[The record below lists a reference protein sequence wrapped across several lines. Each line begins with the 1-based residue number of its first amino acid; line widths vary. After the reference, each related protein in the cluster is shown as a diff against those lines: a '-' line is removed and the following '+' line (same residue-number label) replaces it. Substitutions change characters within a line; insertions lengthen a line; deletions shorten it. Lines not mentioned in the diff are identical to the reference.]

1 MAVGLKAPQVLA
13 PVPGVRL
20 GSIEA
25 NIKRPNR
32 LDLTLF
38 ELAANSIC
46 AAVFTQNQFCAAPVT
61 LARKHL
67 ASRAPRYL
75 LVNTGYANAGTGAD
89 GLVRARLCCAEV
101 ARLTGCA
108 EEEVLPFSTGV
119 IGEDLP
125 TPRLAAALPSLL
137 DRLRADGWTTA
148 AQGIMTTDTVAKGV
162 SQHFEIGGRP
172 CIITGI
178 AKGSGMI
185 APNMATMLA
194 FLATDAAVNG
204 AVLRH
209 ALESAVS
216 HTFNRVIVDGDTS
229 TNDACVLVATG
240 QAGNIPID
248 QFSGAV
254 YQTFADAVSAVCL
267 TLAQALARDGEG
279 ATKFMTVEVTGGR
292 DRDECFR
299 VAQAVANSPLVKTA
313 FFAGD
318 PNWGRILAAV
328 GRAGLANLA
337 IDQVEIWLGDVCIV
351 RGGQRAHEYTDAAG
365 RTVMANSDITIRIG
379 LGRGRA
385 QDICWTCD
393 FSYDYVRINAEYRT

>member
-1 MAVGLKAPQVLA
+1 MAVGLKAPQTLA
-13 PVPGVRL
+13 TVPGVRL

-46 AAVFTQNQFCAAPVT
+46 AAVFTQNQFCAAPVVV
-61 LARKHL
+61 ARKHL

-75 LVNTGYANAGTGAD
+75 LINTGYANAGTGAD
-89 GLVRARLCCAEV
+89 GMVRARLCCEAV
-101 ARLTGCA
+101 AQLTGCA

-125 TPRLAAALPSLL
+125 TSRLVTALPSLL
-137 DRLRADGWTTA
+137 KSLRADGWTTA
-148 AQGIMTTDTVAKGV
+148 AQGIMTTDTVAKGF
-162 SQHFEIGGRP
+162 SQHFEIDGRP
-172 CIITGI
+172 CVITGI

-229 TNDACVLVATG
+229 TNDACVLIATG
-240 QAGNIPID
+240 QAGNSPID
-248 QFSGAV
+248 QFSGPA
-254 YQTFADAVSAVCL
+254 YQAFADAITGVCL
-267 TLAQALARDGEG
+267 NLAQALARDGEG
-279 ATKFMTVEVTGGR
+279 ATKFITVEVTGGR

-328 GRAGLANLA
+328 GRAGLTSLV
-337 IDQVEIWLGDVCIV
+337 IDQVEISLGEVFIV
-351 RGGQRAHEYTDAAG
+351 RGGRRAQEYTEAAG
-365 RTVMANSDITIRIG
+365 RAVMANCDIPIRIE
-379 LGRGRA
+379 LGRGNA
-385 QDICWTCD
+385 KDICWTCD